1 MTPLSQK
8 QLDEKERLT
17 RTIENAISVAF
28 SKIQPTYELDV
39 HRIAEVEELS
49 KKLSLILAGN
59 GNPESGLVFKM
70 AQTRTEVAHLTELAK
85 TRSAREWSL
94 SLVGVGL
101 IATSVWQI
109 ITKLP

>member
-8 QLDEKERLT
+8 QIKEEERLT

-49 KKLSLILAGN
+49 RKLSVIIVGN
-59 GNPESGLVFKM
+59 GKPENGLVFRV
-70 AQTRTEVAHLTELAK
+70 AQTQIEVVRLAELAK

-94 SLVGVGL
+94 SLIGIGL
-101 IATSVWQI
+101 IATSIWQI
-109 ITKLP
+109 VAK

>member
-8 QLDEKERLT
+8 QLDERERLT

-39 HRIAEVEELS
+39 HRIAEVEKLS
-49 KKLSLILAGN
+49 KKLSIILAGN

-70 AQTRTEVAHLTELAK
+70 AQTQTEVTHLTELAK

-94 SLVGVGL
+94 SLIGIGL
-101 IATSVWQI
+101 IATSIWQI
-109 ITKLP
+109 VVK

>member
-8 QLDEKERLT
+8 QLNEKERLT

-28 SKIQPTYELDV
+28 SKIQPTYELDT
-39 HRIAEVEELS
+39 HRIEEIEELS
-49 KKLSLILAGN
+49 RKLSVIIIGN

-70 AQTRTEVAHLTELAK
+70 AQTRTEVARLAELAK

-94 SLVGVGL
+94 SLVGIGL

>member
-8 QLDEKERLT
+8 QIDKEECLT

-28 SKIQPTYELDV
+28 SKIQLTYELDV

-59 GNPESGLVFKM
+59 GKPENGLVFKVM
-70 AQTRTEVAHLTELAK
+70 QTQIEVVRLTELAK

-94 SLVGVGL
+94 SLIGIGL
-101 IATSVWQI
+101 IATSIWQI
-109 ITKLP
+109 IAR